1 MLSACSR
8 CKTSTMDGP
17 LQRALRLAQRDQME
31 SIYISLWVA
40 GHTDATFSE
49 VREGLSV
56 RKGGATWPA
65 PGGTPRSARR
75 SAFWA
80 LWSPGRPAMSNR
92 RVAPA
97 EWRAHYT
104 HGAIRRAS
112 GQCEGGREQGARN
125 VGARALLKERAVVRR
140 VADLVSWARS
150 EA

>member
-1 MLSACSR
+1 MQSLGGVA
-8 CKTSTMDGP
+8 TPMP
-17 LQRALRLAQRDQME
+17 LLA
-31 SIYISLWVA
+31 
-40 GHTDATFSE
+40 
-49 VREGLSV
+49 
-56 RKGGATWPA
+56 
-65 PGGTPRSARR
+65 
-75 SAFWA
+75 
-80 LWSPGRPAMSNR
+80 SPGRPAMSNR

-125 VGARALLKERAVVRR
+125 VGARALLKERAVFRR

>member
-8 CKTSTMDGP
+8 CKTSTIEGP

-31 SIYISLWVA
+31 SIYAVSGWR

-49 VREGLSV
+49 S
-56 RKGGATWPA
+56 
-65 PGGTPRSARR
+65 
-75 SAFWA
+75 
-80 LWSPGRPAMSNR
+80 RPAGNVNR

-125 VGARALLKERAVVRR
+125 VGARALLRERAVFRG